1 VAQLQEYIDS
11 ERQSHYLEGNYSEYI
26 MPNSTLFCRESS
38 LYADVIGNEDADPV
52 WSSPVREM
60 VRFGGFEPAS
70 YQVANALAAFGGFTV
85 PGLKILRDVW
95 GEVNFEGDQN
105 WSISRERAAPPNI
118 YGKAIMAEHAS
129 CFQSACGVSATCYRR
144 AEDSRVVPI
153 VVAPFEL
160 GDIQREIFAAGA
172 GVYEPARRWLSRIWR
187 GRLYPSPRGDA
198 ARKEAVAKL
207 HEQGLSQRQIA
218 AAAGAITS
226 MVPMRNQGWL
236 ILA

>member
-1 VAQLQEYIDS
+1 MV
-11 ERQSHYLEGNYSEYI
+11 ERRRRTYTEKLLWL
-26 MPNSTLFCRESS
+26 STPLVSK
-38 LYADVIGNEDADPV
+38 P
-52 WSSPVREM
+52 
-60 VRFGGFEPAS
+60 
-70 YQVANALAAFGGFTV
+70 LAASQQRA
-85 PGLKILRDVW
+85 I
-95 GEVNFEGDQN
+95 
-105 WSISRERAAPPNI
+105 AAP
-118 YGKAIMAEHAS
+118 
-129 CFQSACGVSATCYRR
+129 
-144 AEDSRVVPI
+144 EDSRVVPI

-160 GDIQREIFAAGA
+160 GYIQREIFAAGA
-172 GVYEPARRWLSRIWR
+172 GLYEPARRWLSRIWR